1 MQASELC
8 SEGLSIRVIE
18 NLLLPEGMD
27 GGPSEGSRGREA
39 TGKSVHNMA
48 VRVSLRAG
56 RQWLVPPMSIF
67 SRLPL
72 PLLFDGLAQYGRSAE
87 AFGVGWPGARGRLL
101 LRRLSRP
108 QQSREEFFDSSDD
121 AAL

>member
-56 RQWLVPPMSIF
+56 RQWLVPSMSIF
-67 SRLPL
+67 FAPSATLVVRWPR
-72 PLLFDGLAQYGRSAE
+72 PIWSVSGSARS
-87 AFGVGWPGARGRLL
+87 GIGGAR
-101 LRRLSRP
+101 
-108 QQSREEFFDSSDD
+108 ED
-121 AAL
+121 ACY